1 MLFTRRLR
9 WVSAALS
16 TVRARNFLPV
26 RKFQAAPTFHKRPD
40 QACRVSIVRRMPSVR
55 EANSQSQP
63 VMFDRVQKS
72 VRRLSK
78 SCFLTVAE
86 SVWRGPTS
94 LLPE

>member
-40 QACRVSIVRRMPSVR
+40 QACPVSIVRRMPSVR

-72 VRRLSK
+72 VRRLPK

-94 LLPE
+94 LLSE

>member
-1 MLFTRRLR
+1 
-9 WVSAALS
+9 
-16 TVRARNFLPV
+16 
-26 RKFQAAPTFHKRPD
+26 
-40 QACRVSIVRRMPSVR
+40 MPSVR

-72 VRRLSK
+72 GQAFAEEL
-78 SCFLTVAE
+78 FLTVAE